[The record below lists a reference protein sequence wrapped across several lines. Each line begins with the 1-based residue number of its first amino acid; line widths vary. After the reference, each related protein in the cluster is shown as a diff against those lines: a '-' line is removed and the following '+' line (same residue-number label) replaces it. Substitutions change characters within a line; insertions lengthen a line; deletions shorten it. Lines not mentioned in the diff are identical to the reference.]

1 MVMKEFDEMSGTEKA
16 AALLVALGTGVASE
30 ILRYLDDESIA
41 KISEGIAKIEKLS
54 AEERENLIGEFLL
67 QLKKRR
73 FEAVGGEST
82 AKNLLVTALGEE
94 KAGEILKKLSHR
106 NLEKG
111 FEFLNEIDSE
121 ILAGMIQKE
130 HPQTIAVTLAHLP
143 AQKAAQLMQKLPP
156 DVAKDAARRMARMD
170 KTSPEA
176 ILEIARVIR
185 KKYEAVKSAGHDFVT
200 PGGVGKLADIMN
212 YMSGDQEKRLM
223 DHFEDSIP
231 DVAQEIRDRIFTFE
245 NTATLSNQ
253 EMRLLIDELGDDM
266 LVVRALKGAGD
277 EIRFKFLRNMS
288 RNRATDILNEI
299 DLIGP
304 LRVSEIQ
311 YARDQVVAV
320 MRELNERG
328 LIVLRKTK
336 EGMID

>member
-1 MVMKEFDEMSGTEKA
+1 MKSFFEMSGTEKA

-30 ILRYLDDESIA
+30 ILKYLDDNSITR
-41 KISEGIAKIEKLS
+41 ISAEISKIEKLS

-67 QLKKRR
+67 ELKKRR
-73 FEAVGGEST
+73 FEAVGGETT
-82 AKNLLVTALGEE
+82 AKNLLVSALGDE
-94 KAGEILKKLSHR
+94 KADEILKKLSHQ

-111 FEFLNEIDSE
+111 FEFLTEIDSE
-121 ILAGMIQKE
+121 ILTGFILKE

-143 AQKAAQLMQKLPP
+143 APKAAQIMQLLPP
-156 DVAKDAARRMARMD
+156 DTAKEAARRMARMD

-185 KKYEAVKSAGHDFVT
+185 KKYEAVKTAGHDYVT
-200 PGGVGKLADIMN
+200 PGGVGKLVDIMN
-212 YMSGDQEKRLM
+212 YMTGDHEKRLM
-223 DHFEDSIP
+223 DHFEDAIP

-245 NTATLSNQ
+245 NVATLANQ
-253 EMRLLIDELGDDM
+253 EMRLLIDEIGDDM
-266 LVVRALKGAGD
+266 LVARSLKGAGD

-288 RNRATDILNEI
+288 RNRATGILNEMEVM
-299 DLIGP
+299 GP

-311 YARDQVVAV
+311 YARDQIVAV

-328 LIVLRKTK
+328 MIVLRKSRDGLV
-336 EGMID
+336 E

>member
-1 MVMKEFDEMSGTEKA
+1 MSGTEKA

-30 ILRYLDDESIA
+30 ILKYLDDDSIA
-41 KISEGIAKIEKLS
+41 RISAEISKIEKLN

-67 QLKKRR
+67 ELKKRR
-73 FEAVGGEST
+73 FEAVGGETT
-82 AKNLLVTALGEE
+82 AKNLLVSALGDE
-94 KAGEILKKLSHR
+94 KADEILKKLSHQ

-121 ILAGMIQKE
+121 ILTGFIQKE

-143 AQKAAQLMQKLPP
+143 APKAAQLMQMLPP
-156 DVAKDAARRMARMD
+156 DTAKEAARRMARMD

-185 KKYEAVKSAGHDFVT
+185 KKYEAVKTAGHDYVT
-200 PGGVGKLADIMN
+200 PGGVGKLVDIMN
-212 YMSGDQEKRLM
+212 YMTGDHEKRLM
-223 DHFEDSIP
+223 NHFEDAIP

-245 NTATLSNQ
+245 NVATLTNQ

-266 LVVRALKGAGD
+266 MIARALKGAGD

-288 RNRATDILNEI
+288 RNRATEILNEMEVM
-299 DLIGP
+299 GP

-311 YARDQVVAV
+311 YARDQVVSA
-320 MRELNERG
+320 MRDLNERG
-328 LIVLRKTK
+328 LVVLRKSRD
-336 EGMID
+336 GLVD